1 MNEST
6 EKKPLSP
13 NTQNRNLVFS
23 AGFFCVGG
31 GHLVSYTKK
40 DVALNEAQSC

>member
-1 MNEST
+1 MSLR
-6 EKKPLSP
+6 KKKKLFLQTLKTTTS
-13 NTQNRNLVFS
+13 FS
-23 AGFFCVGG
+23 QQEFFLG